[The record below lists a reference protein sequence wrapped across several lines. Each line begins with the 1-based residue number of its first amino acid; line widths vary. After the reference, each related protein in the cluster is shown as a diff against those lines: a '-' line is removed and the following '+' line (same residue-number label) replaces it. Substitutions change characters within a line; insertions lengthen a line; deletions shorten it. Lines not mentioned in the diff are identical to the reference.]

1 MNTASIPMPGALRW
15 RVMHPLIDGDGSCTL
30 IYDLERAAV
39 LEVPQELQFHVAPAL
54 ETGDLDDDLLS
65 WLVKEDLLTDESWA
79 GCAGE
84 PEGGDRRGWWRLS
97 SIHRFDDEVHA
108 RIGPADAELTEA
120 LESVFKQSLG
130 VSRVQLLLD
139 WNGAFPGTALVER
152 VVVEA
157 ERLAARAPQEVSFEL
172 MLDARQVTRPAAA
185 FLAAAPLHL
194 RLRCGAFPAS
204 DASPAEQRAWEAS
217 TSSLFLL
224 FDLAERTTVQCVLG
238 GGARLLDLWAW
249 AKPNGVRHLDVWR
262 GEAPATMEALPP
274 SGRERDYRNDLL
286 AVCDEMV
293 ADLGARRIPIDFR
306 PLTRMVRRLM
316 GKEPHIEPGWELDS
330 FAGSDPWIVG
340 DDTWPPPAEAGA
352 DDIESD
358 PPDPDS
364 SPCHAC
370 WARAICNHSSL
381 LAVPVGSDL
390 REPSPERCPLWLAE
404 AEVAVRL
411 YHRLAQCDP
420 LDVLRLLGDS
430 VRMPLD
436 RLGRR
441 EDLETPRQP
450 F

>member
-84 PEGGDRRGWWRLS
+84 PDGGDTRGWWRLS

-108 RIGPADAELTEA
+108 RVGPADGEVSEILT
-120 LESVFKQSLG
+120 SVFKQSVG

-139 WNGAFPGTALVER
+139 WDGAFPGAPLVER
-152 VVVEA
+152 VMVEA
-157 ERLAARAPQEVSFEL
+157 ERMAARAPQDVSFEL
-172 MLDARQVTRPAAA
+172 ALDARQVTRPVAA
-185 FLAAAPLHL
+185 FLAAAPVQI
-194 RLRCGAFPAS
+194 RLRCGAFPAR
-204 DASPAEQRAWEAS
+204 DASTAEQRAWEMGA
-217 TSSLFLL
+217 SSLFLL
-224 FDLAERTTVQCVLG
+224 LDLAERTAVQCVLG
-238 GGARLLDLWAW
+238 GDARLLDLWAW
-249 AKPNGVRHLDVWR
+249 AKRNGVRHLDVWR
-262 GEAPATMEALPP
+262 GEAAAPEEAP
-274 SGRERDYRNDLL
+274 SGRQRDYRNDLL

-293 ADLGARRIPIDFR
+293 ADLGCRRIPIDFR
-306 PLTRMVRRLM
+306 PLTRMVRRLT
-316 GKEPHIEPGWELDS
+316 GKEPRTEPGWELDS
-330 FAGSDPWIVG
+330 FAGSDPQAWT
-340 DDTWPPPAEAGA
+340 DDLV
-352 DDIESD
+352 DD
-358 PPDPDS
+358 PHDPDS

-370 WARAICNHSSL
+370 WARAVCNHSSL
-381 LAVPVGSDL
+381 VAAPVGGDL
-390 REPSPERCPLWLAE
+390 LEPSPERCPLWLAE
-404 AEVAVRL
+404 AEAAVRL

-430 VRMPLD
+430 VRMPPD
-436 RLGRR
+436 RFGRR
-441 EDLETPRQP
+441 EDLETPKQP

>member
-1 MNTASIPMPGALRW
+1 
-15 RVMHPLIDGDGSCTL
+15 MHPLIDGDGSCTL

-39 LEVPQELQFHVAPAL
+39 FEVPQELQFHVAPAL

-84 PEGGDRRGWWRLS
+84 SEVGDRRGWWRLS

-108 RIGPADAELTEA
+108 RVGPSDREVTEV

-157 ERLAARAPQEVSFEL
+157 ERMAARAPQEVAFEL
-172 MLDARQVTRPAAA
+172 VLDARQVTRPIAA
-185 FLAAAPLHL
+185 FLATSPLHL
-194 RLRCGAFPAS
+194 RLRCGAFPPR
-204 DASPAEQRAWEAS
+204 DASPTEQRAWEVSISA
-217 TSSLFLL
+217 LFLL
-224 FDLAERTTVQCVLG
+224 FDLAERTTVHWILSG
-238 GGARLLDLWAW
+238 DARLLDLWAW
-249 AKPNGVRHLDVWR
+249 AKPRGVRHLDVWR
-262 GEAPATMEALPP
+262 GDPSALEEALPP
-274 SGRERDYRNDLL
+274 SGRERHYRNDLL

-293 ADLGARRIPIDFR
+293 SDLGARRIPIDFR
-306 PLTRMVRRLM
+306 PLTRMVRRLL
-316 GKEPHIEPGWELDS
+316 GKEPRLEPGWELDS
-330 FAGSDPWIVG
+330 FTGYDPWS
-340 DDTWPPPAEAGA
+340 DDETWSSAAPAEADVRGA
-352 DDIESD
+352 DCH
-358 PPDPDS
+358 DPDS

-370 WARAICNHSSL
+370 WARAICTHSSV

-390 REPSPERCPLWLAE
+390 REASPERCPLWLAE

-411 YHRLAQCDP
+411 HHRLAQCDP
-420 LDVLRLLGDS
+420 LDVLRLLGDA

-441 EDLETPRQP
+441 EDLETSKQP